1 MTKSTRLLQLL
12 HILRH
17 RSKRPATAAELAA
30 ELGISPRTL
39 YRDIDTLRAQG
50 ADIRGEAGIGYQL
63 YSDHSQLPPLMFSQ
77 SELEAIIIGIRW
89 AAGHTEPPLAQA
101 AEHALTKI
109 RSVLPPWLSHTAANA
124 QFSISPAPQYSEAEI
139 RALAPIRQA
148 LRENRRLII
157 GYTDQHGN
165 PSRRQIQPIAL
176 GYFPEVRLLA
186 AWCEE
191 RQDFRHF
198 RCDRI
203 QSITLGS
210 PSPTPHE
217 LLLRQWQQR
226 ENIRAKDC

>member
-17 RSKRPATAAELAA
+17 RSKRPATAAKLAA

-63 YSDHSQLPPLMFSQ
+63 HSDHSQLPPLMFSQ

-89 AAGHTEPPLAQA
+89 ASGAH
-101 AEHALTKI
+101 
-109 RSVLPPWLSHTAANA
+109 
-124 QFSISPAPQYSEAEI
+124 
-139 RALAPIRQA
+139 RADPR
-148 LRENRRLII
+148 
-157 GYTDQHGN
+157 
-165 PSRRQIQPIAL
+165 PSRRTRTHQNPQRAAAVAVPHRRQRAILHQPRAAIQRSRNPR
-176 GYFPEVRLLA
+176 P
-186 AWCEE
+186 CP
-191 RQDFRHF
+191 HP
-198 RCDRI
+198 
-203 QSITLGS
+203 
-210 PSPTPHE
+210 PSPARKPPPHHRLHRPTRQPQPPPNPAHRAGLFPRSAPACRMVRTTARLPPFPLRPHPKHRPWQPQPHD

>member
-17 RSKRPATAAELAA
+17 RSKRPATAAKLAA

-39 YRDIDTLRAQG
+39 YRDINTLRTQG

-63 YSDHSQLPPLMFSQ
+63 QRDHSQLPPLMFSQ
-77 SELEAIIIGIRW
+77 DELEAIIIGIRW
-89 AAGHTEPPLAQA
+89 ASAHTEPAIGQA
-101 AEHALTKI
+101 AENALTKI
-109 RSVLPPWLSHTAANA
+109 RSVLPPHLSHTAANA
-124 QFSISPAPQYSEAEI
+124 QFSIAPAPQYSEAE
-139 RALAPIRQA
+139 RHVLAQIRQA
-148 LRENRRLII
+148 LREQRRLLID
-157 GYTDQHGN
+157 YLDLKGN
-165 PSRRQIQPIAL
+165 PSHRQIQPIAL

-198 RCDRI
+198 CCDRI
-203 QSITLGS
+203 QSIALGR

-226 ENIRAKDC
+226 EKIHTPDY

>member
-17 RSKRPATAAELAA
+17 RRQRPATAAALAA

-63 YSDHSQLPPLMFSQ
+63 HSDHSQLPPLMFSQ
-77 SELEAIIIGIRW
+77 DELEAIIIGIRW
-89 AAGHTEPPLAQA
+89 AARNTEPSLAQA
-101 AEHALTKI
+101 AENALTKI
-109 RSVLPPWLSHTAANA
+109 RSVLPPWLAHTAANA
-124 QFSISPAPQYSEAEI
+124 QFSINPTPQYSAAETH
-139 RALAPIRQA
+139 ALAQIRHA
-148 LRENRRLII
+148 LRENRRLIVD
-157 GYTDQHGN
+157 YTDQHGN
-165 PSRRQIQPIAL
+165 PSHRIIQPIAL

-186 AWCEE
+186 AWCEK

-203 QSITLGS
+203 QNIALGS

-217 LLLRQWQQR
+217 LLLRQWQQH
-226 ENIRAKDC
+226 ENIRTPDY